1 MRPFPVEIGFY
12 VRDDILRM
20 VLPSGRE
27 IKYWYPQVAPSTRR
41 PGKLEISYMTWNS
54 NPKYGALGWVRMATW
69 GSRIYEN
76 ADQAIAHDI
85 LRYAIEALRMAG
97 YPTVLHVYDEIVV
110 EVPEGA
116 GSVEQVESIMST
128 MPPWAAGW
136 PVRASGGWRG
146 KRYRKG

>member
-1 MRPFPVEIGFY
+1 
-12 VRDDILRM
+12 
-20 VLPSGRE
+20 
-27 IKYWYPQVAPSTRR
+27 
-41 PGKLEISYMTWNS
+41 
-54 NPKYGALGWVRMATW
+54 MATW

-85 LRYAIEALRMAG
+85 LRYAIENLRMAG